1 MMMNINKITIGR
13 FSKSFTL
20 DFKAKKGKEGGN

>member
-1 MMMNINKITIGR
+1 MMNINKITIGR